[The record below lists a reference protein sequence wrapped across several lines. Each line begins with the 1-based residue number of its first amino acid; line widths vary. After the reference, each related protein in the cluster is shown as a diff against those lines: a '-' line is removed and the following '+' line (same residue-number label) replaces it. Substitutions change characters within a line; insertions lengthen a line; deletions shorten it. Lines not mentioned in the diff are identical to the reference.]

1 MIRHEIVFGRAE
13 RDLLEPAL
21 FSYTARNAS
30 RAWFNLTSDMSSVI
44 VTIILYEYITGKST
58 GILDAVGDTAGTAY
72 GRMIDGWNAYRSSP
86 EDQEEYHEPTWRV
99 TLGFSCALEC
109 RLSIETA
116 FCSSIVQPPLENH
129 STWLPT
135 IQASLE

>member
-30 RAWFNLTSDMSSVI
+30 RAWFNLTSDMSSVV

-58 GILDAVGDTAGTAY
+58 GILDAMTDTAGTAY
-72 GRMIDGWNAYRSSP
+72 GWMIEGWNAYRSSP
-86 EDQEEYHEPTWRV
+86 EYQREYDERAHSVAGGFHNIWDQ
-99 TLGFSCALEC
+99 F
-109 RLSIETA
+109 I
-116 FCSSIVQPPLENH
+116 
-129 STWLPT
+129 STISGANYPY
-135 IQASLE
+135 IDPDQ

>member
-1 MIRHEIVFGRAE
+1 VIRHEIVFGRAE

-72 GRMIDGWNAYRSSP
+72 GWMIDGWNAYRSSP
-86 EDQEEYHEPTWRV
+86 EYQEEYHERAHTPFGGLHNLWDN
-99 TLGFSCALEC
+99 
-109 RLSIETA
+109 II
-116 FCSSIVQPPLENH
+116 SSISGADIARWQEGYEN
-129 STWLPT
+129 S
-135 IQASLE
+135 